1 MSGPRPVTYISRS
14 RPTIEGAGVRL
25 KRVFGFHEVPNV
37 DPFLLLD
44 HFGSDDPDDY
54 MAGFPWHPHRGIE
67 TVTYVLEGAVEHGD
81 SIGNEGVIG
90 SGDVQW
96 MTAGGGIIHQEMPQ
110 RYEGTMRGFQL
121 WVNLPRAE
129 KMMEPRYRDV
139 LAATIP
145 TVKLDDGITVKVI
158 AGEVEGTRG
167 PVEDLVV
174 PVEYIDVTVPPGV
187 LFERTIPLGHKV
199 VAYVFE
205 GGGQFGPEELRVGTE
220 HLVVLGDGGAVE
232 VTASGE
238 GIRFLLASGPPLDEP
253 VAWRGPIVMNTQKE
267 LDTAFAQLRAG
278 TFIRKGDDM
287 PIADKYYRR

>member
-1 MSGPRPVTYISRS
+1 
-14 RPTIEGAGVRL
+14 
-25 KRVFGFHEVPNV
+25 
-37 DPFLLLD
+37 
-44 HFGSDDPDDY
+44 
-54 MAGFPWHPHRGIE
+54 
-67 TVTYVLEGAVEHGD
+67 
-81 SIGNEGVIG
+81 
-90 SGDVQW
+90 
-96 MTAGGGIIHQEMPQ
+96 
-110 RYEGTMRGFQL
+110 MRGFQL